1 MDVSYIATHAREDQ
15 RHWWFVGRRAVIL
28 SLARELFGRGGLR
41 LSEIGCGTGSLL
53 EALSEFGE
61 VTGVEGSPD
70 FLRVARRYG
79 RPVLSGTLPDAIPLP
94 PGSLDGVLLLDV
106 LEHIDDDQ
114 TALRAVWR
122 LLAPG
127 GLLLCTVPAYQA
139 LWSSHDVVLG
149 HRRRYTRATLRRALD
164 GAEFRVTRLTY
175 FNTLLAPPVAVVR
188 LFGRRRR
195 ALRHDLVSP
204 PRWLNTLLARFFAL
218 EAPLLR
224 RVNFPFGISVLAT
237 AQRPGRG

>member
-1 MDVSYIATHAREDQ
+1 MDVAYIATHAREDQ

-28 SLARELFGRGGLR
+28 SVARELFGRGGLR

-53 EALSEFGE
+53 GALSEFGE

-70 FLRVARRYG
+70 FLRVARRCG

-94 PGSLDGVLLLDV
+94 SGSLDGVLLLDV

-114 TALRAVWR
+114 AALRAVLR
-122 LLAPG
+122 LLVPG

-149 HRRRYTRATLRRALD
+149 HRRRYTRATLRRALG
-164 GAEFRVTRLTY
+164 GAGFRVTRLTY
-175 FNTLLAPPVAVVR
+175 FNTLLAPPVAAAR

-204 PRWLNTLLARFFAL
+204 PRWLNSLLARLFAL

-224 RVNFPFGISVLAT
+224 RVNFPFGISVLAI
-237 AQRPGRG
+237 AQRPTPG